1 MTPTRESRSGMPVR
15 SLRTFLSWTFGV
27 TWGLAFLLVLVPDHI
42 EAIFGELRLTN
53 PLFLLAVYSPGFAGV
68 VLVWR
73 HYGAKGLGS
82 YLRRLTRWRMPLGWW
97 VFLVAG
103 VPLLFYAGAAITGT
117 ITDPFPY
124 SPWYAVLPAL
134 ALHFFLG
141 PIEELGWRGIALPL
155 LQRRMAPLW
164 AGTILGV
171 IWGLWH
177 IPAFLL
183 GGTPQSAWSF
193 GPYFIA

>member
-15 SLRTFLSWTFGV
+15 SLRTFLAWTFGV

-103 VPLLFYAGAAITGT
+103 VPLLFYAVVAISVIVTPMFNAARGSLLI
-117 ITDPFPY
+117 
-124 SPWYAVLPAL
+124 AVLFHFQVNGPAWPDAQPWDTL
-134 ALHFFLG
+134 VFVAAAVIVVVVNRKSMLG
-141 PIEELGWRGIALPL
+141 RDGAVTDILVPVESPARSPS
-155 LQRRMAPLW
+155 
-164 AGTILGV
+164 AG
-171 IWGLWH
+171 
-177 IPAFLL
+177 PR
-183 GGTPQSAWSF
+183 S
-193 GPYFIA
+193 